1 MNIQEFEKAISSEHN
16 ESPIVLDSGIFD
28 AHGRVIHA
36 EGGII
41 ISEGNTVLKN
51 ATVLGCV
58 TVTGKG
64 SVIQGCRIKAEDQ
77 AIFVA
82 GSDIVIRNNEIE
94 AKAAILVEPYSER
107 ILIAENNTHGDI
119 KIDETVNCS
128 VVLNRATKI
137 SVEGSVSVALAAN
150 DFEGKVSLKGN
161 DYLLCDNNT
170 ASVFEAVDNSNTNGN
185 NLTDI
190 HARPEYGANEAILP
204 HLNKELFI
212 GIPKK
217 ASVSDADHAEPISLN
232 DYIRCEAAKHDTVIV
247 PPGAYSVDE
256 PLVIDAEHSNTKIY
270 AYGVYLEKSSYDNI
284 LTVKNAENIE
294 IHGLVT
300 GHRGPSCGQCY
311 VLEVIDDMSFT
322 VVPAPWSDG
331 FGFSNREK
339 YHGGM
344 VNIWN
349 EGKMYPWGAFN
360 GDYTIS
366 DNGDGTYHI
375 TLTERS
381 TKIGQVKKND
391 LLACRLAGNNKQ
403 SITILNS
410 HNLLLRD
417 YTVYGYAA
425 ALATVASGDTTNIR
439 FERWTDTVK
448 TAPIIDERT
457 YIRYKDLEEKYSAN
471 LEIYI
476 DDKGRYRGGFPRVSS
491 VDATHISGSREGLS
505 VTSSVMDAMCDDAT
519 NQRASSARLASLTDN
534 GDGTTTIQYKGCAT
548 QIYFNI
554 DNKPTGSGSMCQPFK
569 AGDNIFIYASNGKT
583 VCNTRTLSPTREIG
597 TVEFRI
603 TVESKSK
610 DYSVKLCEV
619 TVPTADVNFSAVDGY
634 DLSDNHFRIDNKAFV
649 DNLDRNSAN
658 YTFDNVLMSNAR
670 GRGALIKTSGVT
682 LRNCT
687 MRHMLHAGIMVS
699 AEATWGES
707 TIGTG
712 TLVERCL
719 FDHTGY
725 TNNDNI
731 TRRYCAINI
740 TGAGD
745 ILDEECLP
753 YRDITIRD
761 NKFTNITHEC
771 YAYIKSA
778 QKITIENNIFERSE
792 DSKFIDCPLVLD
804 AESVMDITLK
814 GNKYPVAGAK
824 ACEIVNA
831 KNYKNITVED
841 EVLVGDAE

>member
-1 MNIQEFEKAISSEHN
+1 MNIQDFEKATASEYN
-16 ESPIVLDSGIFD
+16 ERPIVLDSGVFD
-28 AHGRVIHA
+28 AKGKVIHA

-41 ISEGNTVLKN
+41 MSENNTILKN

-64 SVIQGCRIKAEDQ
+64 SALQGCRIKAEDQ

-82 GSDIVIRNNEIE
+82 GSDIVIRDNEID
-94 AKAAILVEPYSER
+94 APSAILVEPYSER

-119 KIDETVNCS
+119 KIDGAVNCS
-128 VVLNRATKI
+128 VVLNKATKLTAEN
-137 SVEGSVSVALAAN
+137 SQSVSLAAN
-150 DFEGKVSLKGN
+150 DFSGKVTLKNN

-170 ASVFEAVDNSNTNGN
+170 ASIFESIGNQNTNGDN
-185 NLTDI
+185 ITDI

-204 HLNKELFI
+204 HVNKELFV
-212 GIPKK
+212 GLPKK
-217 ASVSDADHAEPISLN
+217 TCVCDANYTESVGFTEYVRREAES
-232 DYIRCEAAKHDTVIV
+232 KSVVIV
-247 PPGAYSVDE
+247 PPGAYASE
-256 PLVIDAEHSNTKIY
+256 EALILEAAHSNTKIY
-270 AYGVYLEKSSYDNI
+270 AYGVYQEKTSYGNV
-284 LTVKNAENIE
+284 LTVKEAAGVE
-294 IHGLVT
+294 IHGLVA
-300 GHRGPSCGQCY
+300 GYQGPSCGQCY

-322 VVPAPWSDG
+322 VVPAPWGEG
-331 FGFSNREK
+331 FGHSDPEK
-339 YHGGM
+339 YKGGM

-349 EGKMYPWGAFN
+349 EGMIYPWGAFN

-375 TLTERS
+375 TLTENS

-391 LLACRLAGNNKQ
+391 LLACRLAGNNLQ
-403 SITILNS
+403 SITILDS
-410 HNLLLRD
+410 HNILLRD
-417 YTVYGYAA
+417 YTLYGYAS
-425 ALATVASGDTTNIR
+425 ALAAVASGDTTNIL

-448 TAPIIDERT
+448 SAPVIDEKT
-457 YIRYKDLEEKYSAN
+457 YLRYKELEAKYGAN
-471 LEIYI
+471 TETYI
-476 DDKGRYRGGFPRVSS
+476 DDKGRYRGGIPRVSS

-548 QIYFNI
+548 LIYFNI
-554 DNKPTGSGSMCQPFK
+554 DNKPTGHGSMCQPFK

-583 VCNTRTLSPTREIG
+583 VCNTRTLTATREIG
-597 TVEFRI
+597 TVDFDI
-603 TVESKSK
+603 TEQNKTKS
-610 DYSVKLCEV
+610 YSVKLCEV
-619 TVPTADVNFSAVDGY
+619 TVPTADVNFRAVDGY

-712 TLVERCL
+712 TLVEKCL

-725 TNNDNI
+725 TNNDNVF
-731 TRRYCAINI
+731 RRYCAINI
-740 TGAGD
+740 SGAGD
-745 ILDEECLP
+745 TLTEETLP
-753 YRDITIRD
+753 YRDIVIRN

-778 QKITIENNIFERSE
+778 QKVTIENNIFERAK

-814 GNKYPVAGAK
+814 GNKYPVEGAN
-824 ACEIVNA
+824 AYEIVKA
-831 KNYKNITVED
+831 KNYKNIIVED
-841 EVLVGDAE
+841 EVLMGDAE